1 MTTTSALLPGA
12 PFPVTAP
19 GSDRLDDDRVRVDHL
34 LVTTAAGP
42 LTAVRARPATQ
53 PVRGQ
58 ALLVPGFTGSKE
70 DFLPLLPLLAAR
82 GWDVLAYSQRGQA
95 DSAHATPD
103 EVGSYGLDDF
113 ARDALVV
120 AAALAADGAPGV
132 GRVHLL
138 GHSFG
143 GVVARAAALLSP
155 GSFADLTL
163 LCSGPH
169 GWPDRKADVVA
180 ALEAHPEA
188 STWELDHRDDPTAAA
203 DPEQAFFR
211 ERAARTSRA
220 SLLGALAILQD
231 TTDTTAALAATGL
244 PVLVAHGE
252 ADDAWPQAWQ
262 QAMATTLGAR
272 YTVIPGA
279 GHLPNTE
286 APEATAA
293 ELRTFWSQHH

>member
-19 GSDRLDDDRVRVDHL
+19 GSGSAGDRFRIDHL
-34 LVTTAAGP
+34 VATTAVGP
-42 LTAVRARPATQ
+42 LTAVRARPTTRA
-53 PVRGQ
+53 VRGQ
-58 ALLVPGFTGSKE
+58 ALLAPGFTGSKE

-95 DSAHATPD
+95 DSARATPD
-103 EVGSYGLDDF
+103 EVASYRLDDF
-113 ARDALVV
+113 AHDAVAV
-120 AAALAADGAPGV
+120 AAALAADGAPGA

-155 GSFADLTL
+155 GTFADLTL

-188 STWELDHRDDPTAAA
+188 STWDLDHPDDPARAEEPYE
-203 DPEQAFFR
+203 DFFR

-231 TTDTTAALAATGL
+231 TTDTTPALAATGL

-252 ADDAWPQAWQ
+252 TDDAWPQTWQ
-262 QAMATTLGAR
+262 HAMATTLRAR

-293 ELRTFWSQHH
+293 ELDTFWSLHH

>member
-1 MTTTSALLPGA
+1 MTATSTLLPA
-12 PFPVTAP
+12 ASFPVAAP
-19 GSDRLDDDRVRVDHL
+19 GSVPSDEHTRIDHL
-34 LVTTAAGP
+34 VVTTAVGP
-42 LTAVRARPATQ
+42 LTAVRARPTGRA
-53 PVRGQ
+53 VRGQ

-70 DFLPLLPLLAAR
+70 DFLPLLPLLAAH

-95 DSAHATPD
+95 DSARPTPD
-103 EVGSYGLDDF
+103 EVGSYRLDDF
-113 ARDALVV
+113 AGDAVAV
-120 AAALAADGAPGV
+120 AAALAADGAPDA

-155 GSFADLTL
+155 GAFADLTL

-169 GWPDRKADVVA
+169 GWPDRKADVVV

-188 STWELDHRDDPTAAA
+188 STWELDHRDDPAAAA
-203 DPEQAFFR
+203 DPEQGFFR

-231 TTDTTAALAATGL
+231 TTDTTPALAATGL

-262 QAMATTLGAR
+262 RAMATTLRAR

-279 GHLPNTE
+279 GHCPNTE
-286 APEATAA
+286 APETTAA
-293 ELRTFWSQHH
+293 ELRTFWSLHH